1 MKNKLGINANHI
13 NVFQFQMRIRLWKKE
28 GWMSTYSLY
37 VFSVQR
43 IVVKQ
48 RNIRENY
55 WRKRTDKNITKKC
68 LFHHNKSHAHKAY
81 FVLHQKRIR
90 KQQENE
96 GKTKIK
102 VMFSWWW
109 LTMIP
114 IDFFIIVDHHFG
126 KARLNLYWRTLS
138 KYHHTSV
145 MESVALAVQCTFH

>member
-1 MKNKLGINANHI
+1 M
-13 NVFQFQMRIRLWKKE
+13 
-28 GWMSTYSLY
+28 
-37 VFSVQR
+37 
-43 IVVKQ
+43 
-48 RNIRENY
+48 
-55 WRKRTDKNITKKC
+55 
-68 LFHHNKSHAHKAY
+68 
-81 FVLHQKRIR
+81 LHQKRIR

-145 MESVALAVQCTFH
+145 MESVALAVHFIKYPLYSYHFPWGMRNIFEIRTLSIYIIYNPQTTEHWTLNRANIVIQNKIYSKKKTNELSRKIIIYI

>member
-1 MKNKLGINANHI
+1 MKKGRKNVDIFAICVLCSENCRQTKKHSRKL
-13 NVFQFQMRIRLWKKE
+13 LK
-28 GWMSTYSLY
+28 
-37 VFSVQR
+37 
-43 IVVKQ
+43 
-48 RNIRENY
+48 
-55 WRKRTDKNITKKC
+55 KRTDKNITKKC